1 MKKLKNTKTI
11 LVGIDYTKSSDNA
24 LNYAAML
31 AKRSKASVMLFHI
44 YETPV
49 IHTYSGAYFISYKEM
64 QGFNIARLNKY
75 KSKAESKHPDVHF
88 ETFTTYKSFKAG
100 VSDLI
105 KSRKVHY
112 VVLGLESKS
121 KFSKFIYGTTGL
133 EVAGKISCPV
143 IIVPERYK
151 EHQLKKM
158 VFAVDNQK
166 SIDSKLMQKVKDFN
180 RLFKAEMQA
189 VHFKTED
196 EFMLI
201 PNKKSA
207 SINKKWKVQVVESEN
222 FETGLFNYVKLNKV
236 DLITIISHSHSLMY
250 NLFNESNTKLLA
262 FKTRIPIMSIHDNN

>member
-1 MKKLKNTKTI
+1 MKKIKSTKTI

-24 LNYAAML
+24 LNYAALL
-31 AKRSKASVMLFHI
+31 AKRNKASIMLFHI

-64 QGFNIARLNKY
+64 QGFNMARLNKY
-75 KSKAESKHPDVHF
+75 KSKVEEKHPGITF
-88 ETFTTYKSFKAG
+88 ETFSTYKSFKAG

-151 EHQLKKM
+151 DHRLNKM
-158 VFAVDNQK
+158 VLAIDNQK
-166 SIDSKLMQKVKDFN
+166 TLETKLMQKVKDFSKN
-180 RLFKAEMQA
+180 FKADLSA
-189 VHFKTED
+189 LHVKTEN

-201 PNKKSA
+201 PHKKSENA
-207 SINKKWKVQVVESEN
+207 NKKWKVNTVEAKD
-222 FETGLFNYVKLNKV
+222 FESGLFAYVKSNKV
-236 DLITIISHSHSLMY
+236 DLITLISHSHSLMY
-250 NLFNESNTKLLA
+250 NLFNESNTKQIA
-262 FKTRIPIMSIHDNN
+262 FKTKVPIMSIHD

>member
-1 MKKLKNTKTI
+1 MRALKNTKTI

-24 LNYAAML
+24 LNYATLL
-31 AKRSKASVMLFHI
+31 AKRNKASIMLFHI

-64 QGFNIARLNKY
+64 QGFNMARLNKY
-75 KSKAESKHPDVHF
+75 KQKVEEKHPGVKF
-88 ETFTTYKSFKAG
+88 ETFSTYKSFKAG

-151 EHQLKKM
+151 DHRLNKM
-158 VFAVDNQK
+158 VLAIDNQK
-166 SIDSKLMQKVKDFN
+166 TLETKLMQKVKDFSKN
-180 RLFKAEMQA
+180 FKADLSA
-189 VHFKTED
+189 LHVKTEN

-201 PNKKSA
+201 PHKKSENA
-207 SINKKWKVQVVESEN
+207 NKKWKVNTVEAKD
-222 FETGLFNYVKLNKV
+222 FETGLFAYVKSNKV
-236 DLITIISHSHSLMY
+236 DLITLISHSHSLMY
-250 NLFNESNTKLLA
+250 NLFNESNTKQIA
-262 FKTRIPIMSIHDNN
+262 FKTKVPIMSIHD

>member
-1 MKKLKNTKTI
+1 MKKAKHTKTI

-24 LNYAAML
+24 LYYAVML
-31 AKRSKASVMLFHI
+31 AKRNKASVMLFHI

-64 QGFNIARLNKY
+64 QGFNMARLNKY
-75 KSKAESKHPDVHF
+75 KAKLEAKFPRVNF
-88 ETFTTYKSFKAG
+88 ETFATYKSFKAG

-105 KSRKVHY
+105 KSRRVHY

-133 EVAGKISCPV
+133 EVVGKISCPV

-151 EHQLKKM
+151 EHRLTKM
-158 VFAVDNQK
+158 VLALDNQK
-166 SIDSKLMQKVKDFN
+166 TVESKLMQKVKDFSKN
-180 RLFKAEMQA
+180 FKAEMNA
-189 VHFKTED
+189 VHIKTEN

-201 PNKKSA
+201 PQKKA
-207 SINKKWKVQVVESEN
+207 ETANKKWKVNSVEAKN
-222 FETGLFNYVKLNKV
+222 FETGIFSYVKESKT
-236 DLITIISHSHSLMY
+236 DLIAVFSHSHSVLY

-262 FKTRIPIMSIHDNN
+262 FKAKIPVMSIHG